1 MAGLARRE
9 REGSGDVSNRFDIAV
24 IGGGITGL
32 TAAHHAALG
41 GASVVHVRGEDLPG
55 GLIGNV
61 GRIEG
66 FPSGGRDVSGADL
79 ALGIAEAN
87 KALGVEDLAENAAAV
102 EKAARGFS
110 IATDG
115 RTIRA
120 GQVIA
125 ATGARLKALDVP
137 GAEALEGKGVSQCAW
152 CDGALNRGRDVVVL
166 GAGDAALEAALY
178 LAPLARQVTVVTHG
192 DGVRGRQAYVTR
204 LADHENV
211 DFRWACEVTE
221 IVGENGVEAVRI
233 RDTESGGTEDL
244 PCYGVFVFIGQE
256 PNSEMFAG
264 LVERDEAGRIL
275 TDAGLETS
283 CEGLF
288 AAGAVRAGY
297 GGRLVQAVGEAATA
311 ANAAVARCED

>member
-1 MAGLARRE
+1 M
-9 REGSGDVSNRFDIAV
+9 SNRFDIAV
-24 IGGGITGL
+24 IGGGIAGL

-41 GASVVHVRGEDLPG
+41 GGSVVHVRGEDFPG
-55 GLIGNV
+55 GLVSNV

-87 KALGVEDLAENAAAV
+87 KALGVEELAENATAV
-102 EKAARGFS
+102 AKAGRGFS
-110 IATDG
+110 IETG
-115 RTIRA
+115 QGTIRA

-125 ATGARLKALDVP
+125 ATGARLKTLDVP
-137 GAEALEGKGVSQCAW
+137 GAAALEGKGVSQCAW

-178 LAPLARQVTVVTHG
+178 LAPLARKVTVVTHG
-192 DGVRGRQAYVTR
+192 EGVRGRQAYVTR

-221 IVGENGVEAVRI
+221 IVGGNGVEAVRLS
-233 RDTESGGTEDL
+233 DTDTGETEDL
-244 PCYGVFVFIGQE
+244 PCYGVFVFIGQV
-256 PNSEMFAG
+256 PNSGLFAG
-264 LVERDEAGRIL
+264 LAECDGEGRIL
-275 TDAGLETS
+275 TDTSMETA

-297 GGRLVQAVGEAATA
+297 GGRLVHAVGEAATA
-311 ANAAVARCED
+311 AMAAAARCDD